1 MKNKKIAAIIQARM
15 GSTRLPG
22 KILMDI
28 AGRPMLWQVV
38 NRIRNCDMVNE
49 IVVASTIESKD
60 DAVEDFC
67 GKNGINCFRG
77 SEDDVLDRYYQAASI
92 NNADVVVRI
101 TADCPLIDPG
111 TVDKVLSEYLSKCD
125 EYDGASNVIER
136 TYPRGLDTE
145 VFSFPALA
153 KIWAAA
159 KKEHEREHV
168 TVYFYEHPEEFN
180 MFSVK
185 NNKDLSS
192 FRWTVDEDTD
202 LAMVRK
208 VYEYFSSRKNK
219 FSIFDITAFIEKH
232 PDVKM
237 LNENVEQK
245 KVFQMKGVKNE
256 IL

>member
-1 MKNKKIAAIIQARM
+1 MKNKKIVAIIQARM
-15 GSTRLPG
+15 GSTRLQG

-38 NRIRNCDMVNE
+38 NRIRNCYMVDE
-49 IVVASTIESKD
+49 IVVASTIESED

-101 TADCPLIDPG
+101 TADCPLIDPV
-111 TVDKVLSEYLSKCD
+111 TVDKVLAEYLSKCD

-153 KIWAAA
+153 KIWAVA
-159 KKEHEREHV
+159 KKAHEREHV

-192 FRWTVDEDTD
+192 FRWTVDEESD
-202 LAMVRK
+202 LTMVRK
-208 VYEYFSSRKNK
+208 IFENFKGNKNIFSAS
-219 FSIFDITAFIEKH
+219 DIVAFFKTR
-232 PDVKM
+232 PDVKAF
-237 LNENVEQK
+237 NENVEQK
-245 KVFQMKGVKNE
+245 K
-256 IL
+256 II